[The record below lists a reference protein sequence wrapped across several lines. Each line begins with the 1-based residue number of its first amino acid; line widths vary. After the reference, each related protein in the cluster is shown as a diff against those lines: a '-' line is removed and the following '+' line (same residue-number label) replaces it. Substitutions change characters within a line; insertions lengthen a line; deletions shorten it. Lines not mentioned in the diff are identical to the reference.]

1 MSMGAPPDAASFTLD
16 SWTNTAI
23 TFTVPSPSGG
33 SSQWS
38 VTPGSTATVSVTANG
53 TTSNAENV
61 PIAPAAAVGT
71 TGAVTGYQ
79 GMCLDDSGAKTADGT
94 PIDIYTCN
102 STNAQNWTVGS
113 GNTLQVLGKCMDVT
127 GGATADGTPVQLYDC
142 NGTGAQV
149 WEPQG
154 DGALLNPQSGRCLD
168 DPGSGGSGT
177 DLDIYDCSGG
187 GNQTWVLP

>member
-1 MSMGAPPDAASFTLD
+1 VTAPVVPTAAAGAIGTFSALEVVPLAVTDTVAVDPGVTDHWLLPPEGDGTVKVIAVLVQLSKVNEAAS
-16 SWTNTAI
+16 
-23 TFTVPSPSGG
+23 GG
-33 SSQWS
+33 
-38 VTPGSTATVSVTANG
+38 A
-53 TTSNAENV
+53 
-61 PIAPAAAVGT
+61 
-71 TGAVTGYQ
+71 
-79 GMCLDDSGAKTADGT
+79 